1 MIWELSCFQ
10 NGVVIK
16 LGIQGGFTV
25 LFALKPCRFV
35 ELIWG
40 EKSRVNLAQKKNKH
54 VSTPTCHIIAQ
65 TNGGWGFAN
74 GTKLQS
80 VKSNFSN
87 FRM

>member
-16 LGIQGGFTV
+16 LGIQGGFTM
-25 LFALKPCRFV
+25 LFALKPCCFV
-35 ELIWG
+35 GGGEVGLIWH
-40 EKSRVNLAQKKNKH
+40 QKKNKH
-54 VSTPTCHIIAQ
+54 VSTPTCHLIAQ